1 MFELF
6 TSLDETQL
14 PNLALRILKAAQ
26 EHPSLDEMLGKVLEV
41 DVEVKAK
48 QGSGILLKW
57 VASEV
62 VEQITHPPTLRLIL
76 AEPLAEAR
84 SVWETRLGN
93 PEKSTDST
101 LLAAQ
106 RLGQI
111 QTALKQLDRLMPKP
125 PQNTQS

>member
-1 MFELF
+1 M
-6 TSLDETQL
+6 
-14 PNLALRILKAAQ
+14 ALGILKATQ

-111 QTALKQLDRLMPKP
+111 QTALKQLDRLMPKT